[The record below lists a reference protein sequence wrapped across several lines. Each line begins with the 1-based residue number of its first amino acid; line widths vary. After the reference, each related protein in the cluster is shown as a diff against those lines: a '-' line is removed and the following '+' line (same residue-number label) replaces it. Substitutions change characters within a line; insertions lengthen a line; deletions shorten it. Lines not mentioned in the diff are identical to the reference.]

1 MLVCSVPFQLSYFQD
16 VHGRMPETLVVESTI
31 VYFVFIVS
39 LSESE
44 ATYQA
49 NEMATSNHEK
59 DIDPKED
66 YD

>member
-31 VYFVFIVS
+31 VYLVFIVS

-49 NEMATSNHEK
+49 NEMATSNH
-59 DIDPKED
+59 
-66 YD
+66 